1 MNARMAL
8 SGSSIVTAMKYASP
22 SMSAP
27 RTAANQLA
35 FGGFSPEFSER
46 RSSTGF
52 EKNTCRRTLRKISRK
67 ITANTISEAAA
78 AGPLTE
84 N

>member
-46 RSSTGF
+46 RTGF
-52 EKNTCRRTLRKISRK
+52 EKNTCRRTLRQISRK